1 MKYLLTF
8 LAGGLAGAAVALL
21 FAPMTGEDLRA
32 KIKETLQSRGICCCG
47 AEMDQLVEK
56 IAAEIESSQ
65 S

>member
-21 FAPMTGEDLRA
+21 FAPMKGEELRV
-32 KIKETLQSRGICCCG
+32 KIKETLQSRGMCCG
-47 AEMDQLVEK
+47 NEMDQLVER

>member
-8 LAGGLAGAAVALL
+8 LAGGIAGAAVALL
-21 FAPMTGEDLRA
+21 FAPMKGEDLRA
-32 KIKETLQSRGICCCG
+32 KIKETLQRRGMEAGQDI
-47 AEMDQLVEK
+47 DQLVEK

>member
-21 FAPMTGEDLRA
+21 YAPMKGEDLRI
-32 KIKETLQSRGICCCG
+32 KIKETLQDRGMCCG
-47 AEMDQLVEK
+47 SELDLLVEK

>member
-8 LAGGLAGAAVALL
+8 LAGGIAGAAVALL
-21 FAPMTGEDLRA
+21 FAPMKGEDLRA
-32 KIKETLQSRGICCCG
+32 KIKEMLQQRGMCCG
-47 AEMDQLVEK
+47 HDVDLLVEK